1 MSAGKLMALV
11 ITETMKLIGD
21 RRLRRVPVGLVPAG
35 MGSEWDWRSKADRK
49 SSSRVG
55 VVHAADL
62 ALRHLEIN
70 RAYGNLIH
78 HDW

>member
-21 RRLRRVPVGLVPAG
+21 RRR
-35 MGSEWDWRSKADRK
+35 
-49 SSSRVG
+49 SRVG
-55 VVHAADL
+55 AVHAADL